1 MWNENIFSVTDET
14 RSNKKASIQQED
26 RSKKNH
32 LQNSKNGTKSKRL
45 TSNEQQEANKK
56 DNKRVFNVSDSITKH
71 LNGYASGGKIGNC
84 NVHLRP
90 SHGARVRCVIDHIKP
105 VNGINQIILS
115 FMLKLMTSHQVKRL
129 RILQN

>member
-56 DNKRVFNVSDSITKH
+56 DNERVFNVSDSITKH
-71 LNGYASGGKIGNC
+71 LNRYASGGKIGSA
-84 NVHLRP
+84 V
-90 SHGARVRCVIDHIKP
+90 S
-105 VNGINQIILS
+105 
-115 FMLKLMTSHQVKRL
+115 T
-129 RILQN
+129 